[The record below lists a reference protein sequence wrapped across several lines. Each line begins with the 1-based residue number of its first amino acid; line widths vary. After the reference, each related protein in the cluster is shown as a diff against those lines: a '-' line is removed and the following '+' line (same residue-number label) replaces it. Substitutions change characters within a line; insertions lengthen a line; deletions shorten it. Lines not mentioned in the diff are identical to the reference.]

1 MTVET
6 GLRPFINLLEK
17 FGELRRVNAEVDW
30 KYEVGAIMHE
40 VNHRKGPAI
49 IFENIKD
56 YHSPLLVGALT
67 TRRRIALALGLSP
80 DTPLREITHEYIQRA
95 KNPIEPVIVSDGPC
109 KEKIYHTSDL
119 NLLSFPAP
127 WWHEMDGGRYIG
139 TLHTV
144 VCKDPDSNWQNC
156 AVHRVM
162 IHDERTCGIYLAPGQ
177 HNAIIYSKYEQMG
190 RPMPV
195 AIAIGLDPV
204 CILTSAGGFPAYVNE
219 WTIAGALKKAPL
231 EVVKCETNDLYV
243 PAHAEIVIEGEM
255 PVRERK
261 DEGPFGEHTGY
272 FGGSRLPRPVI
283 NVKCIMHKQ
292 NPIFQGTYE
301 GMPPNEDHMLTS
313 VNSSAL
319 ALKAFEEIGFIGI
332 KDIYFPTGADPWL
345 SAIISIEKKYEGHGI
360 DASRVLFA
368 CKAGSFVKHVIVV
381 DEDIDVFDLENVLWA
396 VNTRFQARRAVITH
410 LEHGSMLD
418 PSKPL
423 EWGGITDR
431 MVIDAT
437 WPMTHEFPPRKEWL
451 GLSHPPTLKPSQE
464 LLERVRK
471 RWKKYKIT

>member
-1 MTVET
+1 MTIET
-6 GLRPFINLLEK
+6 GLRPFISVLEK
-17 FGELRRVNAEVDW
+17 SGELRRVNAEVDW

-40 VNHRKGPAI
+40 VDHQKGPAI
-49 IFENIKD
+49 LFENVKD
-56 YHSPLLVGALT
+56 YDIPLFVGALT
-67 TRRRIALALGLSP
+67 TRPRIALALGLSP
-80 DTPLREITHEYIQRA
+80 DTPLQEITREYKERA
-95 KNPIEPVIVSDGPC
+95 GNPIEPVIVPGGPC
-109 KEKIYHTSDL
+109 KEKIYHANNI

-139 TLHTV
+139 TLHSV

-162 IHDERTCGIYLAPGQ
+162 LHDERTCGIYFAPGQ

-255 PVRERK
+255 PIRERK

-272 FGGSRLPRPVI
+272 FGGARVPRPVI
-283 NVKCIMHKQ
+283 NVKCITHRE

-301 GMPPNEDHMLTS
+301 GMPPNEDHMITS

-319 ALKAFEEIGFIGI
+319 ALKAFEEMGFIGI
-332 KDIYFPTGADPWL
+332 KAINFPPGADPWL

-368 CKAGSFVKHVIVV
+368 CKAGSFVKHIIVV

-423 EWGGITDR
+423 EWGGVTDR

-437 WPMTHEFPPRKEWL
+437 WPMTHEFPPRQEWS
-451 GLSHPPTLKPSQE
+451 GLSHPPTLMPSQE
-464 LLERVRK
+464 LIERVRR
-471 RWKKYKIT
+471 RWKEYKIT